1 MSGLLALNGPAEFL
15 LELRSAATGA
25 AVDPPPW
32 GMAGGLPLAA
42 RPEELPVPEVNSAL
56 LRLSRWGWIGEPGDT
71 AAPNTAYP
79 ARLTAPPSLT
89 WTLPI
94 LPENDR
100 RGTATAG
107 TVTLDNADGG
117 LSIIGGDWSMAGRTA
132 LLRRGPY
139 RSPLRADSAAF
150 ATVAALRVGSA
161 AMGTDALTVELIS
174 AAADLAVPVCGTY
187 AGTGGAEGDATLK
200 GQNRPLLLG
209 IGRNIEPV
217 LVLSGKLLYQ
227 VSAQALYAVTQVRD
241 KGAAL
246 TIGSNYAT
254 AADLLAA
261 TVGAGTV
268 ATCLAAGMIRTGSTP
283 QGPLTLDAQSAADSN
298 HGGIALALLRG
309 PGGLAEDRLVAAAFT
324 ALPAGPAGF
333 LFPDGTVA
341 DALNRVLASCAG
353 WWGTDR
359 QGRLTAGRLAVPE
372 QTQAAF
378 RLERW
383 MLDEAADR
391 TGRAIQEVAGS
402 VPRYGARVKYGMLA
416 RTQAAS
422 EVVASAPAYGD
433 AAAMDYLAKGYKVG
447 ASIQP
452 AIQSQ
457 FPTATSP
464 EPLDSGW
471 ANEAEATAQAAYL
484 VALHGVRRRFWQVPV
499 GQWGHQMA
507 LGMAVGAD
515 HPLLANRT
523 WIVQALEGEGDL
535 LEATLWG

>member
-1 MSGLLALNGPAEFL
+1 MSGLLAFNGPAEFL
-15 LELRSAATGA
+15 MEIRSAPVTSVEA
-25 AVDPPPW
+25 PPW
-32 GMAGGLPLAA
+32 GMPGGLPLAA
-42 RPEELPVPEVNSAL
+42 RPEDMPEPEANTSLV
-56 LRLSRWGWIGEPGDT
+56 RLSRWGWIGEPDDS
-71 AAPNTAYP
+71 AAPNVTYED
-79 ARLTAPPSLT
+79 RLKAPPTIT
-89 WTLPI
+89 WELPI
-94 LPENDR
+94 LPETSR
-100 RGTATAG
+100 RSVATGG

-117 LSIIGGDWSMAGRTA
+117 LSVLGGDWSMAGRDA
-132 LLRRGPY
+132 VLRRGPH
-139 RSPLRADSAAF
+139 RTPVRADSAAF
-150 ATVAALRVGSA
+150 SVLAAMRVGSA
-161 AMGTDALTVELIS
+161 AVGTDALTVELVS

-241 KGAAL
+241 KGTVL
-246 TIGSNYAT
+246 TIGPDYAT

-261 TVGAGTV
+261 SIADGVV
-268 ATCLAAGMIRTGSTP
+268 VTCLAAGMIRTGSTP
-283 QGPLTLDAQSAADSN
+283 QGPLTLDAQSTADSN

-309 PGGLAEDRLVAAAFT
+309 PGGLAEDRLVAADFV

-333 LFPDGTVA
+333 LFADGTVA
-341 DALNRVLASCAG
+341 DALDRVLASCAG

-359 QGRLTAGRLAVPE
+359 QGLLTAGRLAVPE

-452 AIQSQ
+452 AIQSR

-499 GQWGHQMA
+499 GQWGHQLA
-507 LGMAVGAD
+507 LGQSVVAD
-515 HPLLANRT
+515 HPLLANKT
-523 WIVQALEGEGDL
+523 WIIQSLEGQGDDIQ
-535 LEATLWG
+535 ATFWG